1 MELKNK
7 GTTPV
12 LSILNRN
19 KMRTVPH
26 YKNCTLISFVNLMEN
41 HQVFLTSP
49 RKRIGMTWFR
59 TKFSMEQEKILPLLN
74 RRLIEPKPDAFQ
86 QQRCIEELQEN
97 EVQDL
102 DKRTQSSCN
111 LIRVDH
117 VETDN

>member
-74 RRLIEPKPDAFQ
+74 RRLIEPKPDAFFNS
-86 QQRCIEELQEN
+86 R
-97 EVQDL
+97 DG
-102 DKRTQSSCN
+102 
-111 LIRVDH
+111 
-117 VETDN
+117 